1 MLLRFTQTGVRL
13 AGFGHYLPET
23 VLTNQE
29 LIERG
34 QLPIDDAWIRRRI
47 GVAQRHVVSEHE
59 STSDMALAAARHA
72 LQAAGTSA
80 DELDLIVLSTI
91 SPDHTNPATA
101 CAVQAGLNIF
111 GCPAFDLSAACSGF
125 LYALDTGARH
135 ILTGARK
142 VLVIS
147 AEVRSRFVNPRD
159 PATAAIFGDAA
170 AAVVLEPG
178 PVEQGL
184 LGLQI
189 MADGRGYYSVHIPAG
204 GARKPASHETVEN
217 AEHFIRMDNGERIF
231 FEVVEGMT
239 QHTQRFLADLNLSLD
254 QIDFVIPHQANLN
267 ILKEV
272 GRRLQIPSEKMLI
285 NIQDVGNTS
294 SASIP
299 LALSHF
305 RSQIPSGS
313 KVLMVAVGA
322 GHTMGLGVL
331 QL

>member
-1 MLLRFTQTGVRL
+1 MLLRFQQVGVRM
-13 AGFGHYLPET
+13 AGIGHYLPET
-23 VLTNQE
+23 ILTNQD
-29 LIERG
+29 IIARG
-34 QLPIDDAWIRRRI
+34 NLPIDDVWIQRRI
-47 GVAQRHVVSEHE
+47 GVAQRHVVAESE
-59 STSDMALAAARHA
+59 STSDMALAASTQA
-72 LQAAGTSA
+72 LKAAGTHP
-80 DELDLIVLSTI
+80 DELDLIVLSTL
-91 SPDHTNPATA
+91 SPDHLNPATA
-101 CAVQAGLNIF
+101 CAVQAGLGIV

-147 AEVRSRFVNPRD
+147 AEIRSRCVNPQD

-170 AAVVLEPG
+170 AAVVLESG
-178 PVEQGL
+178 PVGQGL
-184 LGLQI
+184 LGIQI

-204 GARKPASHETVEN
+204 GARKPTSHSTVDQG
-217 AEHFIRMDNGERIF
+217 EHFIRMDDGERIF

-239 QHTQRFLADLNLSLD
+239 QHTQVFLDKLNLSLD

-272 GRRLQIPSEKMLI
+272 GRRLNIPSQKMLI
-285 NIQDVGNTS
+285 NIQTVGNTS

-299 LALSHF
+299 LALSSF
-305 RSQIPSGS
+305 KDQIPAGS
-313 KVLMVAVGA
+313 KVLMIAVGA

-331 QL
+331 QF